1 MVFCQ
6 KCKGSMATTD
16 IVCPGCGYEFPPI
29 SEVRTPVSED
39 KFAFSPL
46 AETALTIS
54 MLAAGFGALGAVIY
68 AITALSQANLLAG
81 LVLAPVAF
89 FQQIGVIVL
98 ILRARR

>member
-1 MVFCQ
+1 
-6 KCKGSMATTD
+6 
-16 IVCPGCGYEFPPI
+16 
-29 SEVRTPVSED
+29 
-39 KFAFSPL
+39 
-46 AETALTIS
+46 